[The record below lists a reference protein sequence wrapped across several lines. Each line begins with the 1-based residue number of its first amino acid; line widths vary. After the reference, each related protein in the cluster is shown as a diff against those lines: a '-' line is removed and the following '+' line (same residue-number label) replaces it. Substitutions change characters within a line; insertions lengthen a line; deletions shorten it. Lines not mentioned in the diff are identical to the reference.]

1 MQTAETLAAAERDA
15 EARYQADG
23 FLVVPDILL
32 PADLVRRASQGMDA
46 LRRGEY
52 DTGHPPCPSAWK
64 PGDDPN
70 RLCKIEQPQFANT
83 AIREL
88 VSHPAL
94 GQIAATI
101 TGATMVQAW
110 WVQLLYKPPSS
121 GNRGTNVGWHQDRS
135 YWGQWEPGSEL
146 FTAWVALSDV
156 QEDCGPMR
164 FVRGSHRWGLLG
176 QGDFFEQDIAGQRSG
191 IMIPAGKQWEEVPAL
206 LPPGGASFHDNL
218 TFHGSGPN
226 HSGRARRSFAIH
238 LRTQNSRPVGDE
250 RQGLTE
256 FIDDTTLC
264 PVLYAHS

>member
-1 MQTAETLAAAERDA
+1 MQTAETLAAADRDA

-23 FLVVPDILL
+23 FLVVPDTLL

-121 GNRGTNVGWHQDRS
+121 GNRGT
-135 YWGQWEPGSEL
+135 
-146 FTAWVALSDV
+146 DV
-156 QEDCGPMR
+156 PPEIWSSR
-164 FVRGSHRWGLLG
+164 RVGLLKG
-176 QGDFFEQDIAGQRSG
+176 SDQHEGWAVYRRADRRHLTASRDRQQDG
-191 IMIPAGKQWEEVPAL
+191 
-206 LPPGGASFHDNL
+206 
-218 TFHGSGPN
+218 T
-226 HSGRARRSFAIH
+226 
-238 LRTQNSRPVGDE
+238 
-250 RQGLTE
+250 
-256 FIDDTTLC
+256 
-264 PVLYAHS
+264 